1 MGSRAGT
8 KMTTTELSTALKAV
22 ELYAAR
28 HPRPNHVTQTQAAG
42 MLGVSVAT
50 VNRMIKSGDLRLNG
64 VRKIPIEQVDRLM
77 AV

>member
-1 MGSRAGT
+1 MQSIITPIDLA
-8 KMTTTELSTALKAV
+8 TAIKAV

-28 HPRPNHVTQTQAAG
+28 HPRPNHVTQTQAAD

-50 VNRMIKSGDLRLNG
+50 VNRMIKHGDLRLNG

-77 AV
+77 VV

>member
-1 MGSRAGT
+1 MQST
-8 KMTTTELSTALKAV
+8 MTTTELSTALKAV

-28 HPRPNHVTQTQAAG
+28 HPRPGHVTQKQAAS